1 MTTKNLIERVGLDIG
16 FGDMKAAKIVNSKV
30 QTTSFPSVLGQAQD
44 LSAFGTGLGGV
55 SRRRATRMVYGDV
68 EYYIGLDAL
77 RHSRTQAGR
86 QDRAR
91 IGSVEERVLALAAL
105 AKLNVSE
112 AHLVSG
118 LPVMWFGERKKLVKS
133 LKGEHQFT
141 WGKKQRSITIHKIV
155 TTPQPFG
162 GFYAHYLNDRGAAIY
177 PEKEMLRT
185 FGFLDIGWNTTDLT
199 AIKGLQPVERWSRGE
214 RVGVRNII
222 ETVGDV
228 ISRR

>member
-1 MTTKNLIERVGLDIG
+1 
-16 FGDMKAAKIVNSKV
+16 
-30 QTTSFPSVLGQAQD
+30 
-44 LSAFGTGLGGV
+44 
-55 SRRRATRMVYGDV
+55 
-68 EYYIGLDAL
+68 
-77 RHSRTQAGR
+77 
-86 QDRAR
+86 
-91 IGSVEERVLALAAL
+91 
-105 AKLNVSE
+105 
-112 AHLVSG
+112 VSG

-133 LKGEHQFT
+133 LKGKHQFT

-177 PEKEMLRT
+177 PEEEMLRT

-228 ISRR
+228 ISRRYDMTTMEAHEIDEIVRLRRVEVYGQYHDIGHIIDSATTSLAQQIVAVATGLWGNGERMSRILIFGGGAAIMGQAIRQAFPRNGVVLSNPALANAIGSCFFAQRDIF